1 MVSKTPRAQPNGSV
15 RLEDRYG
22 KVAIKAVAGAL
33 GTPKAPKTGK

>member
-1 MVSKTPRAQPNGSV
+1 MVSKTPRAQPNAGV

-33 GTPKAPKTGK
+33 GTPKLPKAGQ